1 MVNYYFLFL
10 LLIIVFTNLYIKYK
24 NSTQEYFFNNKK
36 KKRKQKKKKKKKE
49 QKRYEEKMRQLKE
62 LIENTNKYMREN
74 ILMEK
79 LQDYDTYQ
87 LKKYLEFL
95 EEQEAKYQNL
105 ILKEDLVKKKS
116 NNVTYI
122 QNLVSNIIG
131 EQIDWKNS

>member
-1 MVNYYFLFL
+1 
-10 LLIIVFTNLYIKYK
+10 
-24 NSTQEYFFNNKK
+24 

-49 QKRYEEKMRQLKE
+49 LKRYEEKMRQLKE

-79 LQDYDTYQ
+79 LQDYDTDQ

-95 EEQEAKYQNL
+95 EKQELKYQNL
-105 ILKEDLVKKKS
+105 ILKENLVKKIS

-122 QNLVSNIIG
+122 QNLISNIIE
-131 EQIDWKNS
+131 EQTNWKNS